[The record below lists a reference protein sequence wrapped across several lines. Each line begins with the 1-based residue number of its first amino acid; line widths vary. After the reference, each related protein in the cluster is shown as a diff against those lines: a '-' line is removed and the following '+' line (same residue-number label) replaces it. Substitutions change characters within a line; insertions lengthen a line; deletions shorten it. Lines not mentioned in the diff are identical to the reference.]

1 MNEKGRNRYFTFL
14 GIGLILTVAPVLLL
28 WVIPVAAWY
37 GLLAAF
43 LFMLSLP
50 LGAAAVLMCHH
61 LTAGRWG
68 WSIYPY
74 LPSLLLLLPL
84 LGGTFVLLCFGL
96 DVIYPWAQTARVE
109 NSPVLT
115 HRQPYLNTPFF
126 IVRGIVYFLIWGG
139 LVFSLIRGFR
149 RTAEQKRD
157 TITRLPTQSALGLVL
172 YFLTMTFA
180 AVDWVMS
187 LSEHWFSTIFGAYLI
202 IGQILM
208 TLALLIIIKALH
220 IRRDGSF
227 HWDASV
233 LTDLGNLLLAFVV
246 LHAYMAFSQFFII
259 WNGNKP
265 HEVLWY
271 IERTR
276 GAWKWIAI
284 AIIIV
289 HFALPFFA
297 LLFRRIKRNPRL
309 LLGIA
314 AVLLFMRL
322 VENAWIVIPAAPE
335 RQGEAVGIML
345 VFTAGLGM
353 LSVAIGLRAW
363 SRHSHLRPL
372 EYQEVLR

>member
-1 MNEKGRNRYFTFL
+1 MFCSVLVWMSSILGRN
-14 GIGLILTVAPVLLL
+14 
-28 WVIPVAAWY
+28 
-37 GLLAAF
+37 
-43 LFMLSLP
+43 
-50 LGAAAVLMCHH
+50 
-61 LTAGRWG
+61 
-68 WSIYPY
+68 
-74 LPSLLLLLPL
+74 
-84 LGGTFVLLCFGL
+84 
-96 DVIYPWAQTARVE
+96 ARVE

-115 HRQPYLNTPFF
+115 HRQYLNTPFF

-233 LTDLGNLLLAFVV
+233 LTDLGNLLLAWYFMPIWRF
-246 LHAYMAFSQFFII
+246 LSSSLSGMATSAKSSGTSAHRGL
-259 WNGNKP
+259 GN
-265 HEVLWY
+265 V
-271 IERTR
+271 
-276 GAWKWIAI
+276 AI

-297 LLFRRIKRNPRL
+297 LLFRESCNPP
-309 LLGIA
+309 A
-314 AVLLFMRL
+314 AGNRGVLLFMRL
-322 VENAWIVIPAAPE
+322 RMPDRDSRRPE
-335 RQGEAVGIML
+335 RQGRRWESC
-345 VFTAGLGM
+345 
-353 LSVAIGLRAW
+353 LSLPDWECQRGNCCAW